1 METHSAMETYKRIEK
16 AILYLENNFRRQPGL
31 REVAKSV
38 NLSEYHF
45 QRLFRR
51 WTGISPKRFLQLL
64 TIENTKKLMVDSNSL
79 LDVTY
84 KSGLSSPSRLHD
96 LFVNIEAVTPNE
108 FRNHGVEMKLLY
120 GFHPSPFGEC
130 FIAITNRGIC
140 NLAFIVTGGRKRAVS
155 DLRKKWGHA
164 EVREDTAATRP
175 YAERIFSA
183 KGSHNAITLH
193 LKGTNLQIKVWQ
205 ALLKIPPGSLIS
217 YEAVARK
224 IRRPEAVRAL
234 ANAVASNPVAFL
246 IPCHR
251 VIRKTGVIGDYRW
264 GSARKKA
271 ILAWEAGREKEDK
284 SRRSRRLTSPADMI
298 N

>member
-1 METHSAMETYKRIEK
+1 METRSAMEAYKRIEK
-16 AILYLENNFRRQPGL
+16 AILYLENNFRRQPDL
-31 REVAKSV
+31 KEVAKSA

-51 WTGISPKRFLQLL
+51 WAGISPKRLLQLL
-64 TIENTKKLMVDSNSL
+64 TIENTKKLMVNSGSL

-84 KSGLSSPSRLHD
+84 ESGLSSPSRLHD
-96 LFVNIEAVTPNE
+96 LFANIEAVTPDE
-108 FRNHGVEMKLLY
+108 FRNRGADMKILY

-130 FIAITNRGIC
+130 FIAITRRGIC
-140 NLAFIVTGGRKRAVS
+140 SLAFTVAGGRKRAVS
-155 DLRKKWGHA
+155 DLRKAWSHA
-164 EVREDTAATRP
+164 EVTEDTAATRP
-175 YAERIFSA
+175 YADRIFRA
-183 KGSHNAITLH
+183 KGANNAITLH

-205 ALLKIPPGSLIS
+205 ALLKIPRGRLIS

-224 IRRPEAVRAL
+224 IGRPEAVRAV

-271 ILAWEAGREKEDK
+271 ILSWEAGREEEDESK
-284 SRRSRRLTSPADMI
+284 GRNP
-298 N
+298 

>member
-1 METHSAMETYKRIEK
+1 METYRRIEK
-16 AILYLENNFRRQPGL
+16 AILYLESNFRRQPGL

-51 WTGISPKRFLQLL
+51 WAGISPKRFLQLL
-64 TIENTKKLMVDSNSL
+64 TIENTKKLMVNSGSL

-84 KSGLSSPSRLHD
+84 ESCLSSPSRLHD
-96 LFVNIEAVTPNE
+96 LFVNIEAVTPDE
-108 FRNHGVEMKLLY
+108 FRKHGTGIKILY

-130 FIAITNRGIC
+130 FIAITKRGIC
-140 NLAFIVTGGRKRAVS
+140 SLAFIAAGRRKRAVS
-155 DLRKKWGHA
+155 DLRKGWGHA
-164 EVREDTAATRP
+164 EVREDTAATKP
-175 YAERIFSA
+175 YAKRIFRA
-183 KGSHNAITLH
+183 KRAHNAITLH
-193 LKGTNLQIKVWQ
+193 LKGTNFQIKVWQ
-205 ALLKIPPGSLIS
+205 ALLNIPRGSLIS

-224 IRRPEAVRAL
+224 IGRPEAVRAV
-234 ANAVASNPVAFL
+234 AKAVAGNPVAFL
-246 IPCHR
+246 VPCHR

-271 ILAWEAGREKEDK
+271 ILAWEAGREEEDK
-284 SRRSRRLTSPADMI
+284 SRPSPRLTSPADVI